1 MKGIT
6 KENIVEFNPLS
17 LASVGDAFHTLFVR
31 EKILEEANLPAN
43 KLHLLASKI
52 CCAKNQAKAF
62 DRVFSLLSDDER
74 AVALRARNHR
84 SHSVKSS
91 SQVEYKKATA
101 FEAVLGFLYLTN
113 QNERAIEI
121 ARVSLEEDL

>member
-17 LASVGDAFHTLFVR
+17 LASIGDAFHTLFVR
-31 EKILEEANLPAN
+31 ENIICNANLPAD
-43 KLHLLASKI
+43 KLHVLASKI

-62 DRVFSLLSDDER
+62 DRIFESLSNDEK
-74 AVALRARNHR
+74 AIALRARNHK

-91 SQVEYKKATA
+91 SQIEYKKATA
-101 FEAVLGFLYLTN
+101 FEAVLGYLYLTS
-113 QNERAIEI
+113 QTERAKEI
-121 ARVSLEEDL
+121 ALESMEEDA